1 MLTNEKKSELEH
13 YIDSINCE
21 LKNLILGY
29 IDLGLPN
36 DVVIDKTIECTVNRY
51 SSESKM
57 ILSSVYNHL
66 QDATLYSTEFTTLEK
81 KDAFYK
87 LHILENLN
95 SKLIFEIPRDIK
107 YEKMSQEIKKALIVG
122 AIAVEGIGS
131 VVSIVMKSVIPVSV
145 CTIIAGIMCLILI
158 KNKSTSK
165 NILELI
171 DEYLDAVK
179 SSLLRWISD
188 IEKFYDE
195 QISTL

>member
-66 QDATLYSTEFTTLEK
+66 QDATLNSTEVTTFEK

-87 LHILENLN
+87 LH
-95 SKLIFEIPRDIK
+95 
-107 YEKMSQEIKKALIVG
+107 
-122 AIAVEGIGS
+122 
-131 VVSIVMKSVIPVSV
+131 
-145 CTIIAGIMCLILI
+145 T
-158 KNKSTSK
+158 
-165 NILELI
+165 
-171 DEYLDAVK
+171 
-179 SSLLRWISD
+179 
-188 IEKFYDE
+188 
-195 QISTL
+195 